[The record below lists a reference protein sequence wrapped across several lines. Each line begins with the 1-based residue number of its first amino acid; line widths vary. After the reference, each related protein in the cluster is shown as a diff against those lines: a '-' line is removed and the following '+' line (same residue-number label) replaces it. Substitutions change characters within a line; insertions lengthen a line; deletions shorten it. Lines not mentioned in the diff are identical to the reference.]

1 MVDKEAK
8 EQAAEEIREATAE
21 RLNDYG
27 IKADPDMV
35 GGEQWKVVEEEI
47 VLERLKKMG
56 WKPEKSPALA
66 DIQGLGGFANR
77 LETIVD
83 TTLRQMDQK
92 SANFDRFLVARDAKK
107 QLQHLSKEMSLVEAP
122 HDRVFHDQL
131 RQVVDETQSHLR
143 GGLKDKSLFG
153 AAAEIEDD
161 INASWHDKILPGLG
175 VTDQDLARRVG
186 VDYRTGRIKFEF
198 DPAKDRAFL
207 KGDRVDRAI
216 TQRKLESVLDGVEE
230 LAAAHERHGTWSLDE
245 IAEVRNRVARKR
257 ESLSL
262 ADEIHVAKN
271 AEADLPKGAKAGAG
285 ERSGVG
291 SELLEFGLEKIV
303 GTAIPFAGQAIKF
316 GKRLLGIDQAARG
329 ATKQTARKL
338 AGVGAGHAQRA
349 LGAAGAVGAVPVMTA
364 LARFT
369 GDYAGPEESFEA
381 KRKLLDDEQV
391 SPDVLY
397 EVLGQTMG
405 DMPRVNPE
413 LFQAVAARTAGKI
426 RYLRDN
432 MPAGIQATLLYPNGT
447 PPSRSAL
454 REYAT
459 MWNTVMD
466 PETVLE
472 DIEAG
477 TATPLQMKTLRESD
491 PDVYEQL
498 RSDVIE
504 QVGTHFKDV
513 PTSTKVQLDL
523 LFQADGLAGPL
534 FSSTAARYIGDA
546 FKQQKE
552 RGPQKA
558 GTPATKEPGA
568 AGAAPAGLKSIQSS
582 VTNAGGT
589 T

>member
-1 MVDKEAK
+1 
-8 EQAAEEIREATAE
+8 
-21 RLNDYG
+21 
-27 IKADPDMV
+27 
-35 GGEQWKVVEEEI
+35 

-92 SANFDRFLVARDAKK
+92 TANFDRFLVARDAKK

-131 RQVVDETQSHLR
+131 RKQVDETQHHLR
-143 GGLKDKSLFG
+143 DGLKDKSLFG

-216 TQRKLESVLDGVEE
+216 TQRKLESVLDGLEE
-230 LAAAHERHGTWSLDE
+230 LAAAHERHGTWSPDD
-245 IAEVRNRVARKR
+245 IAEVRLRVARKR
-257 ESLSL
+257 ESLAL
-262 ADEIHVAKN
+262 ADEIHVAKS
-271 AEADLPKGAKAGAG
+271 AEAELPKGAKGKGA
-285 ERSGVG
+285 EGVG
-291 SELLEFGLEKIV
+291 SELLEFGLEKLV
-303 GTAIPFAGQAIKF
+303 GTAIPFAGQAIKW
-316 GKRLLGIDQAARG
+316 GKRLIGIDQAARG
-329 ATKQTARKL
+329 ATKQTARNL
-338 AGVGAGHAQRA
+338 AGVGAGHAARG
-349 LGAAGAVGAVPVMTA
+349 LSAAGAVGAVPAMTA

-381 KRKLLDDEQV
+381 KRKLLDEEQV

-397 EVLGQTMG
+397 EVLGQTLG

-413 LFQAVAARTAGKI
+413 LFQAVAARTAGKV

-432 MPAGIQATLLYPNGT
+432 LPAGISATLMYPNGT

-454 REYAT
+454 REWAT
-459 MWNTVMD
+459 MWNTVMN

-472 DIEAG
+472 DITAG

-546 FKQQKE
+546 FKQQEK
-552 RGPQKA
+552 RGPKQTGASVVKGQDA
-558 GTPATKEPGA
+558 GS
-568 AGAAPAGLKSIQSS
+568 AAPAGLKSIQSS